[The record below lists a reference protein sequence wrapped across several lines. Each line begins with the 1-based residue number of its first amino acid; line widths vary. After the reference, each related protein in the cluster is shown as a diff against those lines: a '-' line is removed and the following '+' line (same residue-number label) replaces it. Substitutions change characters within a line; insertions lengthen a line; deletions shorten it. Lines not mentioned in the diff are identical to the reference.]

1 MTQEELEAIVDK
13 ELDETIKRVE
23 REKKRALKKERI
35 ANAKQD
41 VRKKMSVI
49 AATSINNDEDLM
61 LDQKTWDKLKSIEDA
76 EDIQKYLPK
85 NIVESEDDEN
95 MDPLERKY
103 RFYNDGAEEPKQKGE
118 DDSSS
123 DEDFNPV
130 KKIDR
135 MAAEIDDSIAQQ
147 REYQMLKDKKT
158 IKQEYKTKALIDLQR
173 QKRQDESDDELLMN
187 DEIMK
192 KNVKE
197 NDPEDSEYSE
207 NDDDLEEEREI
218 LRVAKE

>member
-1 MTQEELEAIVDK
+1 
-13 ELDETIKRVE
+13 
-23 REKKRALKKERI
+23 
-35 ANAKQD
+35 
-41 VRKKMSVI
+41 
-49 AATSINNDEDLM
+49 
-61 LDQKTWDKLKSIEDA
+61 
-76 EDIQKYLPK
+76 
-85 NIVESEDDEN
+85 
-95 MDPLERKY
+95 
-103 RFYNDGAEEPKQKGE
+103 
-118 DDSSS
+118 
-123 DEDFNPV
+123 
-130 KKIDR
+130 